1 MPALR
6 GIGRLGRRGPI
17 ALRLAA
23 ASLARN
29 PGHAAIA
36 STFLVASLGLALFA
50 VSYRST
56 LLTGQRD
63 EARYAVPASFLLSE
77 DFDQLVPVL
86 HGARLSRYPTTPM
99 QALRLTGN
107 VPSGTTFTFLGLP
120 SGSLAGIDGW
130 RPDFAQRPLPSLAS
144 SLTPARPSGL
154 RTTSLP
160 PGRRFSLPV
169 SVTGDDIGVRAI
181 FRSPLGDFQAVGIG
195 HTNGARTVTLRGR
208 IPFDNATLAQLQFDV
223 LNNGRITA
231 NAGTGIQPSAKGILS
246 FGRPRVDGRLVP
258 HAFTRWTG
266 TGGVGG
272 APARLG
278 FVLTTDR
285 VGTFRP
291 VQPTDGIA
299 LRVLATPG
307 VVAAAGPR
315 GIIPLEIE
323 GEQIAARIVGTV
335 DRFPSVVGDAVVADR
350 QTAATI
356 LDTRSRRARHDR
368 RALADGAGRTAGCD
382 RCGARAR
389 AVQRAAGAVAG
400 GDTLA
405 AAGRSARARCAL
417 HSRGHG
423 GGRAAAGAAR
433 PAVGRRRRRAG
444 RPRRAVRPRGAG
456 RRAVDRARAPAT
468 ARVARRRVRDSRR
481 ARYSARS
488 CRRS

>member
-1 MPALR
+1 M
-6 GIGRLGRRGPI
+6 
-17 ALRLAA
+17 
-23 ASLARN
+23 
-29 PGHAAIA
+29 
-36 STFLVASLGLALFA
+36 
-50 VSYRST
+50 
-56 LLTGQRD
+56 
-63 EARYAVPASFLLSE
+63 
-77 DFDQLVPVL
+77 
-86 HGARLSRYPTTPM
+86 
-99 QALRLTGN
+99 
-107 VPSGTTFTFLGLP
+107 
-120 SGSLAGIDGW
+120 
-130 RPDFAQRPLPSLAS
+130 
-144 SLTPARPSGL
+144 
-154 RTTSLP
+154 
-160 PGRRFSLPV
+160 
-169 SVTGDDIGVRAI
+169 RAI

-278 FVLTTDR
+278 FILTTDR

-356 LDTRSRRARHDR
+356 LDTRSGGLGTTDELWLTVPNEQQAATAAALARAPFNELQVQSQAETLSRLQADPLARGALFTLAGTAAVALLLALLGLLLAVVGDVRDDR
-368 RALADGAGRTAGCD
+368 GELFDLEAQGAAPSTVRAHLRLRALLVAVFGILGGLLLGTILSALVISLVSVTAG
-382 RCGARAR
+382 
-389 AVQRAAGAVAG
+389 AAESEPPLRLTL
-400 GDTLA
+400 DLPLLA
-405 AAGRSARARCAL
+405 AAAVAYVALAALLVALATTTRGASPARA
-417 HSRGHG
+417 SE
-423 GGRAAAGAAR
+423 AAA
-433 PAVGRRRRRAG
+433 
-444 RPRRAVRPRGAG
+444 
-456 RRAVDRARAPAT
+456 
-468 ARVARRRVRDSRR
+468 
-481 ARYSARS
+481 
-488 CRRS
+488 